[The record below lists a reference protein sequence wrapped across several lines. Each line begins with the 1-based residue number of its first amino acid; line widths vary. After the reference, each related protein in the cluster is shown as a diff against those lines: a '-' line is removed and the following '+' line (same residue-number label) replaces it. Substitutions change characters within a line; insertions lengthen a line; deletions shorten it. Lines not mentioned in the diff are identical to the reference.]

1 MYTFKPTLGE
11 QMLFHCEETLT
22 KNLGWNER
30 PLYPLHCRE
39 VGIGSPRHDFDAW
52 VLGRER
58 EKTEVCF
65 FRRRIG
71 DSCVGVCRH

>member
-1 MYTFKPTLGE
+1 
-11 QMLFHCEETLT
+11 MLFHCEETLT

-52 VLGRER
+52 FWDEKER
-58 EKTEVCF
+58 KQKSVSFDGAQVIRAWEYVDINK
-65 FRRRIG
+65 
-71 DSCVGVCRH
+71 